1 MLSPGAHRHRHANKR
16 RRKHRGRH
24 RAHARSA
31 VHLSRLILAT
41 SLAGGA
47 AIFTTSGLTAPADP
61 PQKLNDLSVG
71 LEDRA
76 LAEQELTRSLERN
89 QTPSPSASPSPTLTG
104 PPPPVAGLT
113 EAQMNNAWII
123 VQVGRQ
129 MGLPDR
135 ALIIAIAT
143 ALQESGLY
151 NNASEAVPES
161 LKYPH
166 EGTSVD
172 HDSVGVFQQR
182 PSMGWGSVADLMKP
196 AYQAGKFFAKLVKL
210 DYMNMSVASA
220 AQAVQ
225 VSAFPSAYAKHE
237 SRATQIVDAF

>member
-1 MLSPGAHRHRHANKR
+1 
-16 RRKHRGRH
+16 
-24 RAHARSA
+24 
-31 VHLSRLILAT
+31 LIIAA
-41 SLAGGA
+41 SLVGGA
-47 AIFTTSGLTAPADP
+47 AIFTTSGLGNPVDP

-76 LAEQELTRSLERN
+76 LAEKELTRSLERDL
-89 QTPSPSASPSPTLTG
+89 TASPSPSPSPSPTPTG

-113 EAQMNNAWII
+113 EVQMKNAWIV

-135 ALIIAIAT
+135 ALQIAIAT

-151 NNASEAVPES
+151 NNASEAVPAS
-161 LKYPH
+161 LNYPH

-172 HDSVGVFQQR
+172 HDSIGIFQQR
-182 PSMGWGSVADLMKP
+182 PSMGWGSVENLMKP
-196 AYQAGKFFAKLVKL
+196 AYQAGNFFAKLVKL
-210 DYMNMSVASA
+210 DYMNMSLASA

-237 SRATQIVDAF
+237 SRAIEIVNAF